1 MTSDTFPNQT
11 NWPSKFFISFLA
23 LFGFGNSLLT
33 FIPLIPDTVEKEV
46 IPFVVI
52 AVFSIFLITS
62 ITFSIYWHRK
72 EKAQSFDS
80 EKCKAWLIALLR
92 YWIAFQMTSF
102 AFSKFFEVQ
111 FGISYIHKDT
121 PLSMLSGNELTWSYF
136 GYSYILSFIIGIM
149 QLGGGILLLF
159 RRTLL
164 LGITILFPVMI
175 NILLINFFY
184 LNGPG
189 AYITAVLTNLGL
201 CYLLF
206 LYKDEIVA
214 LFSNL
219 KNVVQPL
226 NNVTFKTVGKFLSIA
241 SAALFV
247 TYFSFF
253 HVKAPKNLHGKW
265 QVTSMIRNGKTIDEY
280 AWIKDTTAWKNIYFE
295 ERNQLLY
302 CPNPYAYI
310 DSVSVFMKY
319 DYDEEKN
326 SMKVIAFERE
336 TPDTIPVAF
345 KQNKGHISWKMVL
358 YKDTIQ
364 MELKKVKL

>member
-1 MTSDTFPNQT
+1 MTTHPIENKT
-11 NWPSKFFISFLA
+11 NWFSKFIISFLG
-23 LFGFGNSLLT
+23 LFGIGNSLLT
-33 FIPLIPDTVEKEV
+33 FIPLIPDTVEREV
-46 IPFVVI
+46 TPFVVI
-52 AVFSIFLITS
+52 TVFSLFLIAS
-62 ITFSIYWHRK
+62 IVFSVYWHKK
-72 EKAQSFDS
+72 EKTGTIDS
-80 EKCKAWLIALLR
+80 NKYKDWSIALLR

-111 FGISYIHKDT
+111 FGIAYIHKDT
-121 PLSMLSGNELTWSYF
+121 PLSMLSGNELTWSYY
-136 GYSYILSFIIGIM
+136 GYSYALSFIIGIM

-164 LGITILFPVMI
+164 LGAAILFPIMI

-206 LYKDEIVA
+206 LHKDEIIA
-214 LFSNL
+214 FFTNL
-219 KNVVQPL
+219 KTATQPL
-226 NNVTFKTVGKFLSIA
+226 NNATFKTVGKIMSIA
-241 SAALFV
+241 TAAVFV

-253 HVKAPKNLHGKW
+253 HVKVPKSLHGKW
-265 QVTSMIRNGKTIDEY
+265 HVTSMVRNGKNIDDF

-302 CPNPYAYI
+302 CPNPYVYI

-319 DYDEEKN
+319 DYDEEKK

-336 TPDTIPVAF
+336 TPDTIPVDF
-345 KQNKGHISWKMVL
+345 KLNKDNISWKMVL
-358 YKDTIQ
+358 YNDTIQ
-364 MELKKVKL
+364 MQLKKVKL

>member
-1 MTSDTFPNQT
+1 MTTSTIQNQT
-11 NWPSKFFISFLA
+11 NWFTKFIISFLG

-33 FIPLIPDTVEKEV
+33 FIPLIPDTVEKAV
-46 IPFVVI
+46 IPIVVA
-52 AVFSIFLITS
+52 AVFSVFLIAS
-62 ITFSIYWHRK
+62 IVFSLYWHKK
-72 EKAQSFDS
+72 EKNKTIDS
-80 EKCKAWLIALLR
+80 ETYKTWLIALLR

-136 GYSYILSFIIGIM
+136 GYSYVLSFIIGII

-159 RRTLL
+159 RRTIL
-164 LGITILFPVMI
+164 LGTAILFPLMF

-206 LYKDEIVA
+206 LYKDEI
-214 LFSNL
+214 LTFFLTFKNESPGISNTGL
-219 KNVVQPL
+219 
-226 NNVTFKTVGKFLSIA
+226 KTVGKIMSIA
-241 SAALFV
+241 TAALFV

-253 HVKAPKNLHGKW
+253 HVNAPKNLHGKW
-265 QVTSMIRNGKTIDEY
+265 NVTAMTRNGKNLDSF

-295 ERNQLLY
+295 ERNQLLL

-310 DSVSVFMKY
+310 DSVSIFMKY
-319 DYDEEKN
+319 NYDDEKK
-326 SMKVIAFERE
+326 SMNVIAFERG
-336 TPDTIPVAF
+336 TPDTIPVDF
-345 KQNKGHISWKMVL
+345 KQNKDHISWKMVL

-364 MELKKVKL
+364 MELKKVKI

>member
-1 MTSDTFPNQT
+1 MTSSTFQHQT
-11 NWPSKFFISFLA
+11 NWFSKFIISFLA

-33 FIPLIPDTVEKEV
+33 FIPLIPDSVEREV
-46 IPFVVI
+46 IPFVVA
-52 AVFSIFLITS
+52 AVFSVFLIAS
-62 ITFSIYWHRK
+62 IVLSVYWHKK
-72 EKAQSFDS
+72 EKTQTIDS
-80 EKCKAWLIALLR
+80 EKCKTWSIAVLR

-136 GYSYILSFIIGIM
+136 GYSYVLSFIIGIM

-164 LGITILFPVMI
+164 LGIAILFPVMV

-184 LNGPG
+184 LNGVG

-206 LYKDEIVA
+206 LYKDEIRA
-214 LFSNL
+214 LFFSLKNIVSALPKTNL
-219 KNVVQPL
+219 K
-226 NNVTFKTVGKFLSIA
+226 TFGKILSIA
-241 SAALFV
+241 SAAIFV

-253 HVKAPKNLHGKW
+253 HVKVPKSLHGKW
-265 QVTSMIRNGKTIDEY
+265 HVTSMVRNGKTIDEY

-302 CPNPYAYI
+302 CPNPYVYI

-319 DYDEEKN
+319 DYDEAKKA
-326 SMKVIAFERE
+326 MKVIAYERE
-336 TPDTIPVAF
+336 TPDTIPVDF
-345 KQNKGHISWKMVL
+345 KQNKDHIYWKMVL

-364 MELKKVKL
+364 MELKKVKI

>member
-1 MTSDTFPNQT
+1 MTSSTFQKQT
-11 NWPSKFFISFLA
+11 NWFTKFIISFLA

-33 FIPLIPDTVEKEV
+33 FIPLIPDTIEKEV
-46 IPFVVI
+46 IPLTVVT
-52 AVFSIFLITS
+52 VFSAFLIAS
-62 ITFSIYWHRK
+62 IIVSVYWHKK
-72 EKAQSFDS
+72 EKAQTIDS
-80 EKCKAWLIALLR
+80 EKYKTWLIALLR

-136 GYSYILSFIIGIM
+136 GYSYLLSFIIGIM

-206 LYKDEIVA
+206 LYKDEIMT
-214 LFSNL
+214 LFLNL
-219 KNVVQPL
+219 KNTSPTL
-226 NNVTFKTVGKFLSIA
+226 GNSAFKTIGKIMSIA
-241 SAALFV
+241 TAAVFV

-253 HVKAPKNLHGKW
+253 HVKVPKDLHGKW
-265 QVTSMIRNGKTIDEY
+265 HVTSMIRNGKTIDEY

-319 DYDEEKN
+319 EYDEEKK

-345 KQNKGHISWKMVL
+345 KQNKDNISWKMVL